1 MSDRV
6 PFGKIKLFKGPEL
19 QPRRNH
25 AAAAGQEEQPSFLRK
40 VRLNPLPYFLFFVF
54 VLGLLVAYFPSRT
67 LAPLAPGEIAPADI
81 IVPADLTVEDQETT
95 EKRRAEAEA
104 AVVAVYTYDPGVF
117 LQVEDTIRQLF
128 AQGRKWLEATRGKG
142 ETDAF
147 VKIGLD
153 TLDLELDAA
162 DAAALIRSRFAP
174 ELEES
179 TVGLVGKFLNQGV
192 MLSKNLFFLGEPE
205 RGFTLVRAGA
215 GERAARVG
223 EVLDLREAKA
233 TAVSEVEKLDLA
245 ERNRVLVLSLT
256 NLFLAPNITYSK
268 PETTAR
274 RDRARAEVSPIFYNL
289 KRGKVLLRKG
299 DEANEET
306 VKLLRLVNRQLSQ
319 RTRWWPNF
327 IGTTLLF
334 ALLFL
339 TLWYYL
345 KSNYRRERAITKYAM
360 MGTALVLSLVLY
372 RLSAVLGTSFANVSS
387 VAGFSQAETYF
398 YAFPFQVGTLLFA
411 FLATSETTIVYA
423 ILNSLLVGYLPGGS
437 FPLVVFSFVGGLA
450 AMYGV
455 KYYARRHRTSLLRAG
470 IFVLAPV
477 NIFVI
482 VTLRLI
488 RESFGGFNVLSVESL
503 MGIIGAILSAAL
515 AFVLLPIFESIFGF
529 VTATRLLDL
538 TNSDLPI
545 FRQLALEAPGTY
557 HHSLIVAT
565 LAEKAAEE
573 LKLNAALVKA
583 SALYHDI
590 GKLKMP
596 EYFIEN
602 RARDDVHKD
611 LTPSMSTLVIINH
624 VKEGLELARKLKLPR
639 VIRDVIEQHHGTSLV
654 RFFYQK
660 AKEKYDPDEQKV
672 GEETY
677 RYPGPPP
684 QTREAALILLA
695 DSAEA
700 ASRSLRNPTTDSLRR
715 VITEIF
721 NAYLQDG
728 QLDDCD
734 FSLRQ
739 LRTAAST
746 FLTILDAIHHRRAD
760 YPGFEFEVKDQ
771 KSKKKT
777 PNGRHPQPTT

>member
-1 MSDRV
+1 
-6 PFGKIKLFKGPEL
+6 
-19 QPRRNH
+19 PRRNQ
-25 AAAAGQEEQPSFLRK
+25 AAAAGQEEPPSLLRK
-40 VRLNPLPYFLFFVF
+40 IRFSPLPYLLFFV
-54 VLGLLVAYFPSRT
+54 VLLGLLVAYFPSRT
-67 LAPLAPGEIAPADI
+67 LTPLAPGEIAPSDIVVPIDI
-81 IVPADLTVEDQETT
+81 IIEDAETT
-95 EKRRAEAEA
+95 EKRRVDAEA
-104 AVVAVYTYDPGVF
+104 AVLAVYTYDPNVF
-117 LQVEDTIRQLF
+117 LQVEDRIRQLF
-128 AQGRKWLEATRGKG
+128 AQGRRWLEATAGKA
-142 ETDAF
+142 DPAAF
-147 VKIGLD
+147 VKFALETLGL
-153 TLDLELDAA
+153 EVDAS

-223 EVLDLREAKA
+223 EILDLREAKA
-233 TAVSEVEKLDLA
+233 LAVSEVEKLDLPD
-245 ERNRVLVLSLT
+245 RNRNLVLNLT
-256 NLFLAPNITYSK
+256 YLFLAPNIAYNK
-268 PETTAR
+268 DETSAR
-274 RDRARAEVSPIFYNL
+274 RIRARAEVSPIFYNL

-299 DEANEET
+299 DEASEET
-306 VKLLRLVNRQLSQ
+306 VKLLRLVNRQVSQ

-334 ALLFL
+334 ALLL
-339 TLWYYL
+339 ITLWYYL
-345 KSNYRRERAITKYAM
+345 KSKYRRERAITKYAM
-360 MGTALVLSLVLY
+360 MGTAFVLSLVLY
-372 RLSAVLGTSFANVSS
+372 RLSALLGVSFANVSS
-387 VAGFSQAETYF
+387 LAGFSRAETYF
-398 YAFPFQVGTLLFA
+398 YAFPFEVGTLLFA
-411 FLATSETTIVYA
+411 FLTTTETTIVYA
-423 ILNSLLVGYLPGGS
+423 ILNSLFVGYLPGGS
-437 FPLVVFSFVGGLA
+437 FPLVIFSFVGGLA

-455 KYYARRHRTSLLRAG
+455 KLYARRHRTSLLRTG

-482 VTLRLI
+482 ITLHLI
-488 RESFGGFNVLSVESL
+488 RASFGGFSVLFVEIL
-503 MGIIGAILSAAL
+503 MGIIGAVLGAGL
-515 AFVLLPIFESIFGF
+515 AFVLLPIFESVFGF

-565 LAEKAAEE
+565 LSEKAAEE

-602 RARDDVHKD
+602 RTRDDVHKD

-639 VIRDVIEQHHGTSLV
+639 DIRDVIEQHHGTSLV

-660 AKEKYDPDEQKV
+660 AKEKYDPDDQKV
-672 GEETY
+672 GEETF
-677 RYPGPPP
+677 RYPGPVPR
-684 QTREAALILLA
+684 TREAALILLA
-695 DSAEA
+695 DSVEA
-700 ASRSLRNPTTDSLRR
+700 ASRSLRNPSTDSLRR
-715 VITEIF
+715 VITDIF

-746 FLTILDAIHHRRAD
+746 FLTILDAIHHRRTE
-760 YPGFEFEVKDQ
+760 YPGFEFEAKDQ
-771 KSKKKT
+771 KGKK
-777 PNGRHPQPTT
+777 

>member
-25 AAAAGQEEQPSFLRK
+25 AAAGGEEERPSLWRR
-40 VRLNPLPYFLFFVF
+40 VRRSPLPYFLFFVAA
-54 VLGLLVAYFPSRT
+54 LGLLVAYFPSRT
-67 LAPLAPGEIAPADI
+67 LTPIAPGEIAPADI
-81 IVPADLTVEDQETT
+81 IIPADINVEDQETT
-95 EKRRAEAEA
+95 ERRRAEAEA
-104 AVVAVYTYDPGVF
+104 AVLAVYTYDPNVF
-117 LQVEDTIRQLF
+117 LQVEDRIRQLF
-128 AQGRKWLEATRGKG
+128 AQGRKWLEATQG
-142 ETDAF
+142 EGEAAAF
-147 VKIGLD
+147 AKIALDSLGL
-153 TLDLELDAA
+153 EMDAA
-162 DAAALIRSRFAP
+162 DAAALVRSRFTP
-174 ELEES
+174 EIEES

-233 TAVSEVEKLDLA
+233 TAVAEVEKLDLS
-245 ERNRVLVLSLT
+245 ERNRALVLRLT

-274 RDRARAEVSPIFYNL
+274 RERARAEVSPIFYNL

-299 DEANEET
+299 DEASEET
-306 VKLLRLVNRQLSQ
+306 VKLLRLANRQLSQ
-319 RTRWWPNF
+319 RTHWWPNF
-327 IGTTLLF
+327 IGITLLF
-334 ALLFL
+334 ALLL
-339 TLWYYL
+339 VALWYYL
-345 KSNYRRERAITKYAM
+345 KSGYRREQAITWYAM
-360 MGTALVLSLVLY
+360 TGTALVLSLVLY
-372 RLSAVLGTSFANVSS
+372 RLSAILGASFANVSNL
-387 VAGFSQAETYF
+387 AGFSQAETYF
-398 YAFPFQVGTLLFA
+398 YAFPFQVGALLFA
-411 FLATSETTIVYA
+411 FLAMSETTVVYVV
-423 ILNSLLVGYLPGGS
+423 LNSLLVGYLPGGS
-437 FPLVVFSFVGGLA
+437 FALVIFSFIGGLA

-455 KYYARRHRTSLLRAG
+455 KSYARRHRTSLLRAG

-482 VTLRLI
+482 VTLHLT
-488 RESFGGFNVLSVESL
+488 RETFGGFSILGVESL
-503 MGIIGAILSAAL
+503 MGIMGAFLGAGL

-573 LKLNAALVKA
+573 LKLNAPLVKA

-602 RARDDVHKD
+602 RSREDVHKD
-611 LTPSMSTLVIINH
+611 LTPSMSSLVIINH
-624 VKEGLELARKLKLPR
+624 VKEGLELARKLRLPR
-639 VIRDVIEQHHGTSLV
+639 IIRDVIEQHHGTSLV

-660 AKEKYDPDEQKV
+660 AKEKYDPEEQKV

-695 DSAEA
+695 DSVEA
-700 ASRSLRNPTTDSLRR
+700 ASRSLRNPSTDSLRR

-721 NAYLQDG
+721 NSYLQDG
-728 QLDDCD
+728 QLDECD

-771 KSKKKT
+771 KSRKKA
-777 PNGRHPQPTT
+777 PNGRSPQPAE